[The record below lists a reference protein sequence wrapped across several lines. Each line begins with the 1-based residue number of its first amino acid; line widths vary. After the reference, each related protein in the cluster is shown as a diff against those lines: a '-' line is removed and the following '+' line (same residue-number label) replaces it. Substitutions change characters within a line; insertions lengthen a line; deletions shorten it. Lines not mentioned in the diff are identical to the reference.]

1 MIFNASEIYQL
12 DNERVLLR
20 PLRKEDNLHLEPF
33 AENEPELFKYSLS
46 QVIGK
51 ENLQNY
57 IALTL
62 KARENGIEYP
72 FIVFDKAT
80 GKYAGTT
87 RFYDIQLQNKS
98 LQLGYTWY
106 GKEFHG
112 SGLNKNCK
120 FLLLEFAFETI
131 GMERVEFRANNLN
144 KRSIAAMISIG
155 CTAEGVLRKNV
166 IEPNGFR
173 RDTIVLSI
181 LREDW
186 LPEIKEQLRAKM

>member
-1 MIFNASEIYQL
+1 MPSF
-12 DNERVLLR
+12 
-20 PLRKEDNLHLEPF
+20 F
-33 AENEPELFKYSLS
+33 
-46 QVIGK
+46 GK
-51 ENLQNY
+51 KDCKGKPARTPKNY
-57 IALTL
+57 IDLTL
-62 KARENGIEYP
+62 KAHGNGTEYP
-72 FIVFDKAT
+72 FLVFDKAT
-80 GKYAGTT
+80 KKYAGTT